1 MVNFSIN
8 FSNPWFLLLLIP
20 AFLLGII
27 PYFRL
32 NKRYRKTRN
41 RITSIVLHLIIM
53 TLAISV
59 LAGITFKYDTP
70 MSENEVI
77 LLVDTSDS
85 GDKASIEAKNDFIKT
100 VIDNNDSMFKLG
112 IVTFGYNQVYASPL
126 SNDMNG
132 VYSKYLSAL
141 GSADNS
147 ATDIASALTYTAELF
162 ENPSTARIV
171 LISDAIETDGDAA
184 TAIKYVAAMGIT
196 VDSVQL
202 STSTANKEV
211 QILNMTRPDNIIK
224 VGEEFIVKV
233 TIESSFEGNAVLK
246 PYDNGTAGKEIQVPL
261 VKGEQT
267 VEVPYMF
274 TLPGM
279 HKLSF
284 ELSSPEE
291 DENALL
297 QNNEYSSF
305 IYLEIFDDILI
316 IEGIADESKSLCD
329 MLNDEINVKVVNV
342 KDTDNIPMTLDGLRA
357 YDEIILC
364 NVANNQLPEGFDLL
378 LQSYVRDIGGGL
390 FTICGNKEDSN
401 PYDDNFTANAY
412 TIEDMAN
419 TVYQDMLPVE
429 VIEYTPPVAVMIIID
444 RSGSMY
450 TPGGSIKEED
460 SPLGYAKLGAEACLE
475 ALDDRDYVGIMSL
488 GNDKEIVLGM
498 TPRTMRAKI
507 IDAIYSIE
515 GGGMTIF
522 SDAIKRAGQE
532 LSAITDVE
540 KRHMIIVTDGAPS
553 SDDEAD
559 YISELK
565 IATEMGITT
574 SIVGINCQAEHKAKM
589 ISVLE
594 EYAAEGSKF
603 YDVTDLDALPE
614 IMREDLEADTINEVN
629 YVPFQPTVNI
639 KNSVTAG
646 LDDLALPM
654 LGGFYGLRLKEGAQA
669 IIMGDYTPIYSQWKY
684 GKGTVGTFACDLRGV
699 WSGDLIGTAIGELLV
714 NNIVQALF
722 PDESVKTSGIEIEAD
737 GNNYSTTLSIFTK
750 MEEGNTI
757 EVTVTSPVP
766 GTDGE
771 TTVKTYTVNATS
783 NYSRIQFPVT
793 TSGIHEI
800 RAVKKDAFGK
810 EVASTVIYKSLA
822 YSQEYNSFSDKLAAQ
837 KLSNEIAGTGHGA
850 VINDPWM
857 LFSNAVEF
865 LHNEIDPRITFLI
878 ICLVLLLLEIAARK
892 FKWKWPHEIIR
903 DKRSAAAI
911 AEKKGRR

>member
-53 TLAISV
+53 TLSISV

-85 GDKASIEAKNDFIKT
+85 GDKASIEAKNNFIKT

-126 SNDMNG
+126 SNDMTG
-132 VYSKYLSAL
+132 AYSKYLNAMS
-141 GSADNS
+141 SADNS

-171 LISDAIETDGDAA
+171 LISDAVETDGDAA

-211 QILNMTRPDNIIK
+211 QILEMIHPEDIIK
-224 VGEEFIVKV
+224 VGDEFTVKL
-233 TIESSFEGNAVLK
+233 TIESSFEGEAVLM
-246 PYDNGTAGKEIQVPL
+246 PYDNGTAGKEIPVTL

-267 VEVPYMF
+267 VDIPYSF

-297 QNNEYSSF
+297 QNNEYSSY

-316 IEGIADESKSLCD
+316 IEGFKDESRSLCE

-342 KDTDNIPMTLDGLRA
+342 NDTDNIPSTLDELRA
-357 YDEIILC
+357 YDEVVLC
-364 NVANNQLPEGFDLL
+364 NVANNQLPEGFDLI
-378 LQSYVRDIGGGL
+378 LQSYVKDIGGGL
-390 FTICGNKEDSN
+390 FTICGNKEGSS
-401 PYDDNFTANAY
+401 PLDDDFTANAY
-412 TIEDMAN
+412 IREDMAN
-419 TVYQDMLPVE
+419 SIYQDMLPVE
-429 VIEYTPPVAVMIIID
+429 IIDYTPPIAVMIIID
-444 RSGSMY
+444 RSGSMHL
-450 TPGGSIKEED
+450 PGGAIKEED
-460 SPLGYAKLGAEACLE
+460 SPLGFAKLGAEACLD
-475 ALDDRDYVGIMSL
+475 ALSDRDYVGIMSL
-488 GNDKEIVLGM
+488 ADDKEIVLGL
-498 TPRTMRAKI
+498 TSRTLRAKI
-507 IDAIYSIE
+507 VDAINSIK
-515 GGGMTIF
+515 GGGGTIF

-532 LSAITDVE
+532 LGAMTNVE

-553 SDDEAD
+553 PDDKEN

-574 SIVGINCQAEHKAKM
+574 SIVGINCNYGDKSNM
-589 ISVLE
+589 ISLLE

-603 YDVTDLDALPE
+603 YDITNLDTLPQ
-614 IMREDLEADTINEVN
+614 IMREDLDPGKIESVN
-629 YVPFQPTVNI
+629 TTPFQPTVNI
-639 KNSVTAG
+639 ENSVTAG
-646 LDDLALPM
+646 LEDLVLPM
-654 LGGFYGLRLKEGAQA
+654 LDGYYGLKLKKDAQA
-669 IIMGDYTPIYSQWKY
+669 IIMGEYTPVYAQWKY
-684 GKGTVGTFACDLRGV
+684 GKGSVGTFACDLNGIL
-699 WSGDLIGTAIGELLV
+699 SGELVGTAVGELLV

-722 PDESVKTSGIEIEAD
+722 PDESVKTSGIEIEAE

-750 MEEGNTI
+750 MEEGDTI

-766 GTDGE
+766 GGDGE
-771 TTVKTYTVNATS
+771 STVQTYSVNATS
-783 NYSRIQFPVT
+783 NYSRLQFPVT
-793 TSGIHEI
+793 TPGIHEI
-800 RAVKKDAFGK
+800 RAVKKDAFGN
-810 EVASTVIYKSLA
+810 EVADTVIYKSLA
-822 YSQEYNSFSDKLAAQ
+822 YSQEYNAFSDKLAAQ
-837 KLSNEIAGTGHGA
+837 KLANEIATSGNGA
-850 VINDPWM
+850 VIDDPWL

-865 LHNEIDPRITFLI
+865 LHNEIDPRIAFLV

-903 DKRSAAAI
+903 DRRTTAEI
-911 AEKKGRR
+911 ASKKGGR